1 MKIIKKNND
10 FYGLFSDT
18 SYSKNDIIHEL
29 CGSIY
34 DNPSRTT
41 IEIGINKHIDD
52 EFGIYINHSF
62 APNCIIKDECII
74 ACKDILEE
82 EELTFDY
89 NASETS
95 MSYPFIDNETNIG
108 SLMSYSIT
116 NEKGKKLQIIYNKT
130 GIWKLLEK

>member
-1 MKIIKKNND
+1 MKIIKKSNN
-10 FYGLFSDT
+10 FHGLFSDT

-62 APNCIIKDECII
+62 APNCII
-74 ACKDILEE
+74 ACKDILE

-95 MSYPFIDNETNIG
+95 MSCPFIDNETNK
-108 SLMSYSIT
+108 
-116 NEKGKKLQIIYNKT
+116 EVKGRENKKIN
-130 GIWKLLEK
+130 

>member
-1 MKIIKKNND
+1 MKIIKKSNN
-10 FYGLFSDT
+10 FHGLFSDT

-34 DNPSRTT
+34 DKPSRTT

-52 EFGIYINHSF
+52 DFGIYMNHSF

-95 MSYPFIDNETNIG
+95 MSCPFIDNETNKCVKG
-108 SLMSYSIT
+108 REKSL
-116 NEKGKKLQIIYNKT
+116 NLDK
-130 GIWKLLEK
+130 